1 LYAQDDWRM
10 FPKLTVNMG
19 VRWDVETGYQERH
32 NNWADFDPT
41 VTNPISSQVNFQVS
55 GGANFLGSNGNPTRD
70 WQTLY
75 HAVGP
80 RFGFSYEF
88 APRTVARGGY
98 GILYLPLSSRQYS
111 NQTSNIGFT
120 QRTNLATSATGF
132 SPAVTSDNPFPS
144 GVLLPAGPT
153 AGVGVSVGTSISGLP
168 SKIPLSYQQQ
178 WNFGL
183 ERSLGRGMSASLN
196 YVGSHGVD
204 LPMNLR
210 ANDLQPA
217 YWGTPG
223 QTSQVTYLQAQVANP
238 FYGAT
243 GVASGTLTNATVQR
257 LQLLTKYPE
266 YTSGASSS
274 IQNSSVTIQPIAFG
288 SATYNAMQAMWLV
301 NRPSGLTGSVSYI
314 YSKLLGNVTDLINGS
329 LNPTGNPN
337 IQNYYFMQNEHSHL
351 STDIPQRIAGTASY
365 PLPIGKGRQYA
376 NSLPTWANEFVGGWT
391 VTTII
396 DAYSGFPLGLTVTGA
411 PAFAGTRPVFTGS
424 APLTSGSVHH
434 RLGGAGQ
441 TQNYFNT
448 AGFRLPQSFELGT
461 VPRSSSTMRSPISFD
476 ENASLIK
483 NFPIHEDV
491 MLEFRCEAFN
501 VLNKVDF
508 NQPNVQFGGSSFGN
522 ITAMYNSPRNIQ
534 LAAKLHF

>member
-1 LYAQDDWRM
+1 M
-10 FPKLTVNMG
+10 
-19 VRWDVETGYQERH
+19 
-32 NNWADFDPT
+32 
-41 VTNPISSQVNFQVS
+41 
-55 GGANFLGSNGNPTRD
+55 
-70 WQTLY
+70 
-75 HAVGP
+75 
-80 RFGFSYEF
+80 
-88 APRTVARGGY
+88 ARGGY

-132 SPAVTSDNPFPS
+132 TPAVTSDNPFPS

-301 NRPSGLTGSVSYI
+301 NRPGGLTGSVSYI

-508 NQPNVQFGGSSFGN
+508 NQPNAQFGGSSFGN

>member
-1 LYAQDDWRM
+1 
-10 FPKLTVNMG
+10 
-19 VRWDVETGYQERH
+19 
-32 NNWADFDPT
+32 
-41 VTNPISSQVNFQVS
+41 
-55 GGANFLGSNGNPTRD
+55 
-70 WQTLY
+70 
-75 HAVGP
+75 
-80 RFGFSYEF
+80 
-88 APRTVARGGY
+88 VARGGY

-120 QRTNLATSATGF
+120 QRTNLPTSATGF
-132 SPAVTSDNPFPS
+132 TPAVTSDNPFPS
-144 GVLLPAGPT
+144 GVLLPAGPA
-153 AGVGVSVGTSISGLP
+153 AGAGVSVGTSISGLP